1 MLMARGA
8 IISMLLVI
16 FVLPAMFMLLDAVI
30 CRTTVGM
37 TGCVQKAGKKQSTY
51 KFS

>member
-16 FVLPAMFMLLDAVI
+16 FALPAMFMLFDGVI
-30 CRTTVGM
+30 CKTTVGM
-37 TGCVQKAGKKQSTY
+37 THINSVKKAKEALIHG
-51 KFS
+51 

>member
-1 MLMARGA
+1 
-8 IISMLLVI
+8 MLLVI